1 MADHRPNDGTTKGSL
16 VRLQLQKIA
25 DHELLRCIGSGSYGE
40 VWLGRN
46 VMGAYRAIKVIYR
59 RTFTDARPFERE
71 FAGLKRFE
79 PISRSHPGWVSI
91 LHIGR
96 DEEAGYFYYV
106 MEAEDD
112 VARGQAINPD
122 DYAPKTLASELA
134 KRGRLPLDECLR
146 LGLSLAAALGQLHSR
161 GLIHRDVKPSNIIF
175 VNAVPKLADIGLVTA
190 IGEAATFVGTEGYVP
205 REGPGNPSADIYG
218 LGKLL
223 YEACM
228 GKDSRQFPELP
239 TNLGEN
245 SDSPRLMRLNE
256 IILKACDMNPRKRF
270 ESADEMHQQLVKLAA
285 AENRSVIPDFGAPA
299 AAEPTRSSLVANRF
313 SVA

>member
-16 VRLQLQKIA
+16 VRLHLQKIA

-59 RTFTDARPFERE
+59 KTFTDARPFERE

-106 MEAEDD
+106 MEAADD

-146 LGLSLAAALGQLHSR
+146 LGSSLAAALGQLHSH

-175 VNAVPKLADIGLVTA
+175 VNTVPKWP
-190 IGEAATFVGTEGYVP
+190 F
-205 REGPGNPSADIYG
+205 
-218 LGKLL
+218 
-223 YEACM
+223 
-228 GKDSRQFPELP
+228 
-239 TNLGEN
+239 
-245 SDSPRLMRLNE
+245 
-256 IILKACDMNPRKRF
+256 
-270 ESADEMHQQLVKLAA
+270 
-285 AENRSVIPDFGAPA
+285 
-299 AAEPTRSSLVANRF
+299 
-313 SVA
+313 